1 MQLKIEK
8 AEWNTENEKQY
19 RPLRQDGNKYESNLS
34 NVSCLNT
41 PIKRLPMWIKRQ
53 LYVVYK
59 KLNLNTLCKNK
70 GVENF
75 HVNTNKKKFTSLKP
89 DCRIREKWGEA
100 SCNKGVNFLK
110 RNNNP

>member
-1 MQLKIEK
+1 MITKIRITIHEEKTVTQNMQLKIEK

-70 GVENF
+70 GVE
-75 HVNTNKKKFTSLKP
+75 KYP
-89 DCRIREKWGEA
+89 C
-100 SCNKGVNFLK
+100 
-110 RNNNP
+110 